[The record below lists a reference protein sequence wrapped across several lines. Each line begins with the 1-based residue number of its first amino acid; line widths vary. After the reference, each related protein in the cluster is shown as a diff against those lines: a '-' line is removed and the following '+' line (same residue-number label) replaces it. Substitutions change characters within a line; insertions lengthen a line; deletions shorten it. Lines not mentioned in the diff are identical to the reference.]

1 MFLPWGPKLAHVGSF
16 FALFSLLGRSWALLA
31 RPERFFRVSRPI
43 FSELGS
49 ISGRFG
55 RVLGWFLHG
64 FFAFVPK
71 IPIWLKIA

>member
-1 MFLPWGPKLAHVGSF
+1 MAHVGSF